1 MSAAIVVEGV
11 SKRYRLDRRT
21 QHDVTLIES
30 ALKSMRSPLKRFWN
44 VWHPPEDQLHWALQ
58 DISFEVAHGECVGLI
73 GPNGAGKSTLL
84 RIISNL
90 TLPTTGRVM
99 VQGQIGSLL
108 ALGVGFSGDLTGR
121 ENAIMSAVT
130 QGLTCRQA
138 KRRLDEIIDFSGVRE
153 FIDVPVKRYSTGMRV
168 RLGFSVLS
176 TLEPEIMLIDE
187 VLGVGDDEFREKSR
201 DRMEEMIRVGR
212 TVLLC
217 SHIKSD
223 IERHCT
229 RTVQLENGLLH
240 QHRPTIKGL
249 RMPEVLDYVVKCN
262 EEIGKETPEVAML
275 EKILEKE
282 AQEKAA
288 KEKAAKEKAAK
299 EKAAREKAE
308 QAKAEPKP
316 EAPSAISAKS

>member
-1 MSAAIVVEGV
+1 M
-11 SKRYRLDRRT
+11 
-21 QHDVTLIES
+21 IES
-30 ALKSMRSPLKRFWN
+30 TLKSIRSPFKRLWN
-44 VWHPPEDQLHWALQ
+44 LWHPAEDQLHWALQ
-58 DISFEVAHGECVGLI
+58 DISFKVDHGECVGLI

-90 TLPTTGRVM
+90 TLPTTGRVE

-130 QGLTCRQA
+130 LGQTHRDA
-138 KRRLDEIIDFSGVRE
+138 KRRLEEIIEFSGVRE

-176 TLEPEIMLIDE
+176 TLEPEIMLLDE

-201 DRMEEMIRVGR
+201 DRMEEMIAKGR

-229 RTVQLENGLLH
+229 RTVQLESGLLH
-240 QHRPTIKGL
+240 QHRPTQKGL
-249 RMPEVLDYVVKCN
+249 RMPDVMDYVVACN
-262 EEIGKETPEVAML
+262 KEIGKDTPEVEML

-282 AQEKAA
+282 
-288 KEKAAKEKAAK
+288 AKEKAAK

-308 QAKAEPKP
+308 KAKAEQPKP
-316 EAPSAISAKS
+316 PAPSTV

>member
-21 QHDVTLIES
+21 PHDVTLIGS
-30 ALKSMRSPLKRFWN
+30 AMISMRSPLKRLWN
-44 VWHPPEDQLHWALQ
+44 IWHPPEDQLHWALQ
-58 DISFEVAHGECVGLI
+58 DISFKVDHGECVGLI
-73 GPNGAGKSTLL
+73 GPNGSGKSTLL

-90 TLPTTGRVM
+90 TLPTTGRVE
-99 VQGQIGSLL
+99 VQGRIGSLL

-130 QGLTCRQA
+130 LGLSHRDA
-138 KRRLDEIIDFSGVRE
+138 KRRLEEIVDFSGVRE

-187 VLGVGDDEFREKSR
+187 VLGVGDDEFRDKSR
-201 DRMEEMIRVGR
+201 DRMEEMIAKGR
-212 TVLLC
+212 TVLLV

-223 IERHCT
+223 IERHCS
-229 RTVQLENGLLH
+229 RTIQLDSGFMER
-240 QHRPTIKGL
+240 HRPTPKGL
-249 RMPEVLDYVVKCN
+249 RMPEVMEYIVACN
-262 EEIGKETPEVAML
+262 KELGKDTPEVEML
-275 EKILEKE
+275 EKLLEKE
-282 AQEKAA
+282 AKEKAA

-299 EKAAREKAE
+299 EKAET
-308 QAKAEPKP
+308 KP
-316 EAPSAISAKS
+316 PAPSTVETKS